1 MGDLDNTVAV
11 ITGAARGQGRSH
23 AVALAAEGADII
35 AVDCCADID
44 SIPYPLGTRAEL
56 DETVALVE
64 AAGRRAVPVVADVR
78 DLDALRRGV
87 QAGIDTLGELDIVV
101 ANAGIVAIGV
111 KDPLDD
117 QLYRDIVDTNLNG
130 VWHTIAAT
138 VPSIIRKGRGGSV
151 ILISS
156 AQGLVG
162 RGGDGSAAM
171 FAYAA
176 AKHGVVGLMRSAAN
190 AYAEHH
196 IRVNSVHPTGVP
208 TPMVINEHIARL
220 LQESPNAP
228 SLSANL
234 LPVPYVE
241 TDDVTNAV
249 VWLASSKARYVTG
262 TTLPVD
268 AGHAVM

>member
-1 MGDLDNTVAV
+1 MGELENTVAV
-11 ITGAARGQGRSH
+11 VTGAARGQGRSH
-23 AVALAAEGADII
+23 AIALAAEGADVIL
-35 AVDCCADID
+35 VDLCADIA
-44 SIPYPLGTRAEL
+44 SIPYPLGTRADL
-56 DETVALVE
+56 DETVTMV
-64 AAGRRAVPVVADVR
+64 AATGRRAVPVVADVR
-78 DLDALRRGV
+78 DLAVL
-87 QAGIDTLGELDIVV
+87 QAGIQSGIDELGEVDIVV
-101 ANAGIVAIGV
+101 ANAGVVAIGL

-138 VPSIIRKGRGGSV
+138 VPSMIRKGRGGSIV
-151 ILISS
+151 LISS

-220 LQESPNAP
+220 LQENPTSS
-228 SLSANL
+228 SLSGNL
-234 LPVPYVE
+234 IPVPFVE
-241 TDDVTNAV
+241 VQDVTNAV
-249 VWLASSKARYVTG
+249 VWLAGPKARYVTG
-262 TTLPVD
+262 VTLPVD

>member
-1 MGDLDNTVAV
+1 M
-11 ITGAARGQGRSH
+11 
-23 AVALAAEGADII
+23 I
-35 AVDCCADID
+35 AVDLCADIE
-44 SIPYPLGTRAEL
+44 SIPYPLGTKADL
-56 DETVALVE
+56 DETVDLIRAT
-64 AAGRRAVPVVADVR
+64 GRRAFPVVADVR
-78 DLDALRRGV
+78 DLSALLSGV
-87 QAGIDTLGELDIVV
+87 RAGVEELGDLDIVV
-101 ANAGIVAIGV
+101 ANAGVVAIGV
-111 KDPLDD
+111 KDPLDE

-138 VPSIIRKGRGGSV
+138 VPSIIRKGRGGSI

-196 IRVNSVHPTGVP
+196 IRVNSIHPTGVP

-220 LQESPNAP
+220 LQENPNSP
-228 SLSANL
+228 SLSGNL

-241 TDDVTNAV
+241 VEDVTNAV
-249 VWLASSKARYVTG
+249 VWLAGARSRYVTG
-262 TTLPVD
+262 TTLPID
-268 AGHAVM
+268 AGHVVM

>member
-1 MGDLDNTVAV
+1 M
-11 ITGAARGQGRSH
+11 
-23 AVALAAEGADII
+23 I
-35 AVDCCADID
+35 AVDLCADIE
-44 SIPYPLGTRAEL
+44 SIPYPLGTKADL
-56 DETVALVE
+56 DETVDLIRAT
-64 AAGRRAVPVVADVR
+64 GRRAFPVVADVR
-78 DLDALRRGV
+78 DLSALLSGV
-87 QAGIDTLGELDIVV
+87 RAGVEELGDLDIVV
-101 ANAGIVAIGV
+101 ANAGVVAIGV
-111 KDPLDD
+111 KDPLDE

-138 VPSIIRKGRGGSV
+138 VPSIIRKGRGGSI

-196 IRVNSVHPTGVP
+196 IRVNSIHPTGVP

-220 LQESPNAP
+220 LQENPNSP
-228 SLSANL
+228 SLSGNL

-241 TDDVTNAV
+241 VEDVTNAV
-249 VWLASSKARYVTG
+249 VWLAGAKSRYVTG
-262 TTLPVD
+262 TTLPID
-268 AGHAVM
+268 AGHVVM

>member
-1 MGDLDNTVAV
+1 MGELENTVAV
-11 ITGAARGQGRSH
+11 VTGAARGQGRSH
-23 AVALAAEGADII
+23 AVALAAEGADVI
-35 AVDCCADID
+35 AIDRCADIA
-44 SIPYPLGTRAEL
+44 SIPYQLGTRADL
-56 DETVALVE
+56 DETVALIE
-64 AAGRRAVPVVADVR
+64 ATGRRAFPVVADVR
-78 DLDALRRGV
+78 DLPALRSGV
-87 QAGIDTLGELDIVV
+87 QDGVAELGEIDTVV
-101 ANAGIVAIGV
+101 ANAGVVAIGM
-111 KDPLDD
+111 KDPFDD
-117 QLYRDIVDTNLNG
+117 GLYRDIVDTNLNG

-190 AYAEHH
+190 AYAQHH
-196 IRVNSVHPTGVP
+196 IRVNSIHPTGVP
-208 TPMVINEHIARL
+208 TPMILNEHITRL
-220 LQESPNAP
+220 LQENPNAP
-228 SLSANL
+228 SLSGNL

-241 TDDVTNAV
+241 VADVTNAV
-249 VWLASSKARYVTG
+249 IWLASPKSRYVTG

-268 AGHAVM
+268 AGHAAM

>member
-1 MGDLDNTVAV
+1 MGELENTVALV
-11 ITGAARGQGRSH
+11 TGAARGQGRSH

-35 AVDCCADID
+35 AIDLCADIE
-44 SIPYPLGTRAEL
+44 SIPYPLGSRAEL
-56 DETVALVE
+56 DETVAMVR
-64 AAGRRAVPVVADVR
+64 ATGRRAVAVVADVR
-78 DLDALRRGV
+78 DLEALRSGV
-87 QAGIDTLGELDIVV
+87 RTGVDELGEIDIVV
-101 ANAGIVAIGV
+101 ANAGVVAIGV

-130 VWHTIAAT
+130 VWHTIAAA
-138 VPSIIRKGRGGSV
+138 VPSIIRKGRGGSI

-171 FAYAA
+171 FGYAA

-190 AYAEHH
+190 AYATHH

-234 LPVPYVE
+234 LPVPFVE
-241 TDDVTNAV
+241 IEDVTNAV
-249 VWLASSKARYVTG
+249 LWLAGPKSRYVTG